1 MTHLIHLTI
10 PKVADAGAPRRI
22 RTAQLTTRE
31 TSTSAA
37 MVSADGDIDAANA
50 NAFIDYTLANAAS
63 SSGLIV
69 DLRHVQFIAVEGFSA
84 LHKIAVRC
92 AGAGISWALVPGPSA
107 DRLLRL
113 CDPDR
118 SLPVL
123 DHLDIALT
131 GLLDEH

>member
-84 LHKIAVRC
+84 AQ
-92 AGAGISWALVPGPSA
+92 
-107 DRLLRL
+107 DRGSLRRRRHQL
-113 CDPDR
+113 GV
-118 SLPVL
+118 STWTLS
-123 DHLDIALT
+123 
-131 GLLDEH
+131 